1 MKFMF
6 LIFEDPDVRDART
19 DQDWQALT
27 REFQAYSRD
36 VTAAGKLI
44 DANPLPDEPAPVAVQ
59 CRGGAVVS
67 VDGPF
72 AETREHLGGYYI
84 LDCADIE
91 DAKAWAGKIPS
102 ARTGTIE
109 IRPVG
114 VLPPG

>member
-6 LIFEDPDVRDART
+6 LIFEDPDVRNART
-19 DQDWQALT
+19 EEDWQALT

-36 VTAAGKLI
+36 VTAAGKLV
-44 DANPLPDEPAPVAVQ
+44 DANPLRDEPAAVAVQ
-59 CRGGAVVS
+59 CRDGAVIS

-84 LDCADIE
+84 LECTDVE
-91 DAKAWAGKIPS
+91 EAKAWAGKIPS
-102 ARTGTIE
+102 AQSGTVV

-114 VLPPG
+114 ELPAG

>member
-6 LIFEDPDVRDART
+6 LIFEDPDVRGART
-19 DQDWQALT
+19 EDDWQALT
-27 REFQAYSRD
+27 RDFQAYSRD

-44 DANPLPDEPAPVAVQ
+44 DANPLRDDPAPVAVQ
-59 CRGGAVVS
+59 CRDGDVVS

-84 LDCADIE
+84 LECKNIE
-91 DAKAWAGKIPS
+91 DAKAWAGRIPS
-102 ARTGTIE
+102 AQTGTIE

-114 VLPPG
+114 ELPEG